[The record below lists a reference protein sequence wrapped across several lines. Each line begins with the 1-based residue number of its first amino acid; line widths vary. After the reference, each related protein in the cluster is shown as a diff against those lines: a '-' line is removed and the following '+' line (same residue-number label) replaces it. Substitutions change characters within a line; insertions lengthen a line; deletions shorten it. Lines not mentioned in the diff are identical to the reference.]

1 MAQPQPVERRMQR
14 VLVVD
19 DNIDN
24 VRSLALLFKV
34 MGHHVDYAINAIVA
48 VDMAARFK
56 PDVVILDLLLPD
68 GHGAQVCRQIRL
80 NPELRSTRI
89 YGITGSQKETD
100 RERAMQAGCD
110 DVLMKPVSPET
121 FERVLAGETRSA
133 QRDLGEN

>member
-1 MAQPQPVERRMQR
+1 MQAAAPKGRIRRR

-24 VRSLALLFKV
+24 VRSLTLLFDV

-48 VDMAARFK
+48 VELATRFK

-80 NPELRSTRI
+80 NPELRTTRI
-89 YGITGSQKETD
+89 YGITGSENEGD
-100 RERAMQAGCD
+100 RKRALEAGCD
-110 DVLMKPVSPET
+110 EVLRKPVSVDT
-121 FERVLAGETRSA
+121 LERLVTG
-133 QRDLGEN
+133 